1 MANSTE
7 QIRIITPEHTG
18 TIINIITELE
28 EMKDTYLVKE
38 KHRIGEYNMERVL
51 EIVKNVEFLRKIA
64 RSLDEEGKNKE
75 ELDKIRSLTTEEIKA
90 QMEQNNKM
98 NKTLNAIIVIMTF
111 SFLAAAF
118 FMFNN

>member
-7 QIRIITPEHTG
+7 QIRLIKPEDTG
-18 TIINIITELE
+18 TIINIIAELE
-28 EMKDTYLVKE
+28 QMKDTYLVKE

-64 RSLDEEGKNKE
+64 RSLDEQGKNKK
-75 ELDKIRSLTTEEIKA
+75 ELDQIRSLTTEEIIA

-98 NKTLNAIIVIMTF
+98 NKRLNAIIVIMTVT
-111 SFLAAAF
+111 FLAAAF
-118 FMFNN
+118 FIIV